1 MKKALCFAAMTL
13 ASGHTAAAWTQ
24 YYCTIE
30 KTVGFMGGG
39 GEAQAFERGPR
50 QSFVV
55 RGDTFHLGRFT
66 LDDENGSECYLRPRG
81 DFTLATLVCEEE
93 RTRIEIALLTLN
105 FTYLNS
111 FGWLDGDSITTSLSI
126 GTCEER

>member
-1 MKKALCFAAMTL
+1 
-13 ASGHTAAAWTQ
+13 
-24 YYCTIE
+24 
-30 KTVGFMGGG
+30 MGGG

-50 QSFVV
+50 RSFVV
-55 RGDTFHLGRFT
+55 QGDTFHLGRFT
-66 LDDENGSECYLRPRG
+66 LDDENGSECYLRPRS